1 MKGTTIRRLAG
12 AVAATMM
19 TLALPAAA
27 QELTIGLGA
36 AVTSIDPHFHALSP
50 NNQIGRH
57 IFDRL
62 THSDARQRLVPGLAT
77 EWKAIDETTWEFKL
91 RKGVKFHDG
100 SEFTAEDVVATLKR
114 VPWVPN
120 SPSSFRIYTQ
130 GVKSWEIVDPYTIR
144 LKTEKVYPLLPL
156 DLSSVNIVSKAHE
169 QSPTVDFN
177 GGRAAV
183 GTGPFKFV
191 EYIPGDR
198 IVLAR
203 NDAYWGPKPPWAR
216 VTMKL
221 ITNNSARVA
230 ALLAGDVQLIEYVP
244 ATDYAQL
251 KKNANITVSQIGGN
265 RLIYL
270 HIDSFR
276 DETPFATDKSGAA
289 LKKNPLKDPR
299 VRLAL
304 SKAINRQGITQN
316 VMEGLAIPAGG
327 VMADGF
333 FGTSPKLKPEKLD
346 IEGAKKLLAA
356 AGYPNGFGLT
366 IHGPNDR
373 YPNDAKVLQAIGPM
387 FNKIGVDTKVVT
399 QPWSVFASAGSNPNY
414 AYSVMLVGWG
424 ADTGE
429 VSSPLRSVL
438 ATVNREAGMG
448 GSNRGRYSNP
458 KMDALLAQALQ
469 TVDDNKREALLR
481 EATEAAIGD
490 VGIIP
495 LHYQINV
502 WASRKGIT
510 YVPRAD
516 EYTLAQD
523 VVAK

>member
-1 MKGTTIRRLAG
+1 MRRVAG
-12 AVAATMM
+12 AAAATMM
-19 TLALPAAA
+19 MLALPAAA

-36 AVTSIDPHFHALSP
+36 SVTSIDPHFHALNP
-50 NNQIGRH
+50 NNQVARH

-62 THSDARQRLVPGLAT
+62 MHNDAQQRLIPGLAT
-77 EWKAIDETTWEFKL
+77 EWKAIDDTTWEFKL

-100 SEFTAEDVVATLKR
+100 SDFTAEDVVATLKR

-120 SPSSFRIYTQ
+120 SPSSFRVYTN
-130 GVKSWEIVDPYTIR
+130 GVKSWEIVDPYTLR

-156 DLSSVNIVSKAHE
+156 DLSTINIVSKAHE

-191 EYIPGDR
+191 EYVPGER

-203 NDAYWGPKPPWAR
+203 NDQYWGPKPAWSR

-251 KKNANITVSQIGGN
+251 KANPNINVSQVVGN
-265 RLIYL
+265 RFIYL
-270 HIDSFR
+270 HLDSFR
-276 DETPFATDKSGAA
+276 DETPFATDKSGNV
-289 LKKNPLKDPR
+289 LKKNPLKDVR
-299 VRLAL
+299 VRKAL
-304 SKAINRQGITQN
+304 SKAISRQNITER

-327 VMADGF
+327 LMADGF
-333 FGTSPKLKPEKLD
+333 FGASPKLKPEPQD
-346 IEGAKKLLAA
+346 IEGAKKLLAE

-373 YPNDAKVLQAIGPM
+373 YPNDAKVLQAIGAM
-387 FNKIGVDTKVVT
+387 FNRIGIDTKVVT
-399 QPWSVFASAGSNPNY
+399 QPWSVYASQGSNPNY

-429 VSSPLRSVL
+429 VSSPLRAVL
-438 ATVNREAGMG
+438 ATVNREAGLG

-469 TVDDNKREALLR
+469 TVDDDKREAVLR
-481 EATEAAIGD
+481 QATEEAIGD
-490 VGIIP
+490 VGVIP

-502 WASRKGIT
+502 WASRKGVS

-516 EYTLAQD
+516 EYTLAQE
-523 VVAK
+523 VLAK

>member
-1 MKGTTIRRLAG
+1 MMGTKLRHLAG
-12 AVAATMM
+12 AMAL
-19 TLALPAAA
+19 TLALAAPAAA

-36 AVTSIDPHFHALSP
+36 SVTSIDPHFHALNP
-50 NNQIGRH
+50 NNQVAMH

-62 THSDARQRLVPGLAT
+62 VHKDPQQRLIPGLAT
-77 EWKAIDETTWEFKL
+77 EWKAIDDTTWEFKL

-100 SEFTAEDVVATLKR
+100 SEFTAEDVVANLKR

-120 SPSSFRIYTQ
+120 SPSSFRIYTNA
-130 GVKSWEIVDPYTIR
+130 VTAWEIVDPHTLR
-144 LKTEKVYPLLPL
+144 LKTAKAYPLLPL
-156 DLSSVNIVSKAHE
+156 DLGSVNLVSKAHE
-169 QSPTVDFN
+169 QSPTADFN

-191 EYIPGDR
+191 EYVPGER

-203 NDAYWGPKPPWAR
+203 NDQYWGPKPAWSR
-216 VTMKL
+216 VTFKL

-251 KKNANITVSQIGGN
+251 KSNSNINVSQIVGN
-265 RLIYL
+265 RFIYL
-270 HIDSFR
+270 HVDSFR

-299 VRLAL
+299 VRKAL
-304 SKAINRQGITQN
+304 SKAINRQAITER
-316 VMEGLAIPAGG
+316 VMENLAIPAGG
-327 VMADGF
+327 VLPDGF
-333 FGTSPKLKPEKLD
+333 FGASPKLKPEPYD
-346 IEGAKKLLAA
+346 PDGAKKLLAD

-366 IHGPNDR
+366 IHGPSDR
-373 YPNDAKVLQAIGPM
+373 YPNDGKVLQAIGPM
-387 FNKIGVDTKVVT
+387 FNRIGVDTKVVT
-399 QPWSVFASAGSNPNY
+399 QPWSVYASAASNPQY
-414 AYSVMLVGWG
+414 SYSVMLVGWG

-429 VSSPLRSVL
+429 VSSPLRAVL
-438 ATVNREAGMG
+438 ATVNRESGMG

-458 KMDALLAQALQ
+458 KMDALLAEALS
-469 TVDDNKREALLR
+469 TVNDDKREALLR
-481 EATEAAIGD
+481 QATEEAIGD
-490 VGIIP
+490 TGVIP

-502 WASRKGIT
+502 WASRKGVT

-523 VVAK
+523 VQAK

>member
-1 MKGTTIRRLAG
+1 MIGMRLRHLAG
-12 AVAATMM
+12 AVALTLT

-36 AVTSIDPHFHALSP
+36 SVTSIDPHFHALNP
-50 NNQIGRH
+50 NNQVAMH

-62 THSDARQRLVPGLAT
+62 IHKDQQQRLIPGLAT
-77 EWKAIDETTWEFKL
+77 EWKAIDDTTWEFKL

-100 SEFTAEDVVATLKR
+100 NEFTAEDVVASIRR

-120 SPSSFRIYTQ
+120 SPSSFRIYTNAVT
-130 GVKSWEIVDPYTIR
+130 GTEIVDPYTLR
-144 LKTEKVYPLLPL
+144 LKTAAVYPLLPL
-156 DLSSVNIVSKAHE
+156 DIASINIVSKAHE

-191 EYIPGDR
+191 EYVPGER

-203 NDAYWGPKPPWAR
+203 NDAYWGPKPAWAR

-251 KKNANITVSQIGGN
+251 KANANITVSQIVGN
-265 RLIYL
+265 RFIYL
-270 HIDSFR
+270 HVDSFR
-276 DETPFATDKSGAA
+276 DESPFVTDKSGAV
-289 LKKNPLKDPR
+289 LKKNPLKDAR
-299 VRLAL
+299 VRKAL

-333 FGTSPKLKPEKLD
+333 FGASPKLKPEPQD
-346 IEGAKKLLAA
+346 IEGAKKLLAE

-373 YPNDAKVLQAIGPM
+373 YPNDAKVLQAIGAM
-387 FNKIGVDTKVVT
+387 FNRIGVDTKVVT
-399 QPWSVFASAGSNPNY
+399 QPWAVYASQGSNPNY

-438 ATVNREAGMG
+438 ATVSRERGRG

-458 KMDALLAQALQ
+458 KMDMLLDQALA
-469 TVDDNKREALLR
+469 TVDDDKREALLR
-481 EATEAAIGD
+481 QATEEAIND
-490 VGIIP
+490 VGVIP

-502 WASRKGIT
+502 WASRKGFS
-510 YVPRAD
+510 YLPRAD
-516 EYTLAQD
+516 EYTLAQE
-523 VVAK
+523 VLAK